1 MLRTVTAFVA
11 GLVALALSQGPALA
25 QWQEQYPVLRI
36 GMVTGVD
43 PAATRARAASLAA
56 YLEQQLGVDI
66 EILLTND
73 YQALISG
80 QLTDRFHATFLT
92 ASAFASA
99 NDICSNCLE
108 AAAVPTNVDGELGFY
123 SVLITRPR
131 GPIDDPAD
139 LPGTRLAVSAEDSV
153 AGRLLPLSLFAEDGI
168 DIAAID
174 LRETSSPAAA
184 IELLLADGADAALA
198 WSSLAGAEVVGYTRG
213 ALRQLVDAGRLTM
226 EEVAIV
232 WSSPLIPHG
241 PLAIASDLPDDLKAD
256 VTAAMIEMA
265 NADPDALVAT
275 NGVLG
280 GAFVEAPP
288 DLYAPMML
296 LSVEF

>member
-1 MLRTVTAFVA
+1 MLRTVTAFSA
-11 GLVALALSQGPALA
+11 ALVALAMSHGLAVA

-43 PAATRARAASLAA
+43 PAATRARAAPLAD
-56 YLEQQLGVDI
+56 YLTERLGVDI

-99 NDICSNCLE
+99 NDICGNCLE
-108 AAAVPTNVDGELGFY
+108 AAAVPTNIDGELGFY
-123 SVLITRPR
+123 SVLIARPL
-131 GPIDDPAD
+131 GTVDDPAD
-139 LPGTRLAVSAEDSV
+139 LPGARLAVSAEDSV
-153 AGRLLPLSLFAEDGI
+153 AGRLLPLSLFDEDGI
-168 DIAAID
+168 DVAAIE
-174 LRETSSPAAA
+174 LRETASPAAA
-184 IELLLADGADAALA
+184 VELLLADGADAALA
-198 WSSLAGAEVVGYTRG
+198 WSSLAGDEAVGYTRG

-226 EEVAIV
+226 DEIAIV
-232 WSSPLIPHG
+232 WSSPMIPHG
-241 PLAIASDLPDDLKAD
+241 PLAVAADLPAELKAEI
-256 VTAAMIEMA
+256 TAAMIEMA
-265 NADPDALVAT
+265 NADPDALAAA

-288 DLYAPMML
+288 DLYAPLML
-296 LSVEF
+296 LYAAF

>member
-1 MLRTVTAFVA
+1 MSRAVTAFA
-11 GLVALALSQGPALA
+11 AAFVALALSQGTALA

-43 PAATRARAASLAA
+43 PAATRARAAPLAA
-56 YLEQQLGVDI
+56 YLEQRLGVDI

-108 AAAVPTNVDGELGFY
+108 AAAVPTNIDGELGFY
-123 SVLITRPR
+123 SVLIARPQ
-131 GPIDDPAD
+131 GAIDDPTD
-139 LPGTRLAVSAEDSV
+139 LPGARLAVSAEDSV
-153 AGRLLPLSLFAEDGI
+153 TGRLLPLSLFAEDGI
-168 DIAAID
+168 DVATID
-174 LRETSSPAAA
+174 IRETSSPAAA

-198 WSSLAGAEVVGYTRG
+198 WSSLAGDEAAGYTRG

-226 EEVAIV
+226 EEIAIV
-232 WSSPLIPHG
+232 WSSQLIPHG
-241 PLAIASDLPDDLKAD
+241 PLAIAADLPDELKAD

-265 NADPDALVAT
+265 NTDPDALAAA
-275 NGVLG
+275 NSVLG

-288 DLYAPMML
+288 DLYAPLML
-296 LSVEF
+296 LYAAF